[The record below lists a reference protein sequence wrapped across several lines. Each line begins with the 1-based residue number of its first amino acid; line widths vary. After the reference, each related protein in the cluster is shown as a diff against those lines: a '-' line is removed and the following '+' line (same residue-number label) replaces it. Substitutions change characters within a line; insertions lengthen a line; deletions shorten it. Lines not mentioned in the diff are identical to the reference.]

1 MGATSDVLYPIHK
14 QQDAAELISRG
25 GMCVEYKYRMGL
37 DWGQNLRYLFFLL
50 FLVIFNIAGNKDVTL
65 HVQEGYYGHDTF
77 LLDVEGMGSQIKV
90 SIIFIYPLLY
100 I

>member
-37 DWGQNLRYLFFLL
+37 DWGQNL
-50 FLVIFNIAGNKDVTL
+50 
-65 HVQEGYYGHDTF
+65 
-77 LLDVEGMGSQIKV
+77 
-90 SIIFIYPLLY
+90 
-100 I
+100 